1 MLYWVGKHSEMFLI
15 DISGIGL
22 DSIPSSQPSGNS
34 DDYIYDKSNCR
45 NDFLGID
52 NLSTYWD

>member
-22 DSIPSSQPSGNS
+22 DSIPSSLPWGNS
-34 DDYIYDKSNCR
+34 CDYIYDNSNCR
-45 NDFLGID
+45 SSL
-52 NLSTYWD
+52 L